1 MVGGGSQMLLNIRI
15 TKELV
20 LIEHIW
26 ALLTKILVHMP
37 GVGPSV
43 CIVVKHITL

>member
-1 MVGGGSQMLLNIRI
+1 MVGSGSQMLLNIRI

-20 LIEHIW
+20 LIAHIW

-37 GVGPSV
+37 GVGLPV
-43 CIVVKHITL
+43 CIVVEHITL